1 MIKIVRTY
9 SPMTHNVFRGRLNP
23 TSRNMQMA
31 VHVPYDSEELPTEL
45 EPVLTQ
51 IVLNDREGKG
61 ISTHTSFAKYTNLK
75 SLAYLV
81 PEKCTMLTR
90 RRAWDS
96 LQYTYS
102 LSFKRGRF
110 KRRSNEVRA
119 RLFV

>member
-23 TSRNMQMA
+23 TSRNMQMS
-31 VHVPYDSEELPTEL
+31 VHVPYGSEELPMEL

-51 IVLNDREGKG
+51 IVLTGNDKNTRFMN
-61 ISTHTSFAKYTNLK
+61 HTNLK

-81 PEKCTMLTR
+81 PEKSTMLTR
-90 RRAWDS
+90 RKAWDS

-110 KRRSNEVRA
+110 KRRSDEVRA
-119 RLFV
+119 RLFI

>member
-9 SPMTHNVFRGRLNP
+9 SPTTHNVFRGRLNP

-31 VHVPYDSEELPTEL
+31 VHVPYDSEALPTEL

-51 IVLNDREGKG
+51 IVLDDKDGSN
-61 ISTHTSFAKYTNLK
+61 IHTLFMKQTNLK

-81 PEKCTMLTR
+81 PEKSTLLIR
-90 RRAWDS
+90 RKAWDS

-102 LSFKRGRF
+102 LSFMRGRF

>member
-1 MIKIVRTY
+1 MIKILRTY
-9 SPMTHNVFRGRLNP
+9 SPCTHNVFRGRLNP
-23 TSRNMQMA
+23 SSRNMQIA

-51 IVLNDREGKG
+51 IVLSDKGDRDGSVLFMK
-61 ISTHTSFAKYTNLK
+61 HTNLK

>member
-9 SPMTHNVFRGRLNP
+9 SPTTHNVFRGRLNP

-31 VHVPYDSEELPTEL
+31 VHVPYDSEALPTEL

-51 IVLNDREGKG
+51 IVLDDKDGSN
-61 ISTHTSFAKYTNLK
+61 IHTLFMKQTNLK

-81 PEKCTMLTR
+81 PEKSTLLIR
-90 RRAWDS
+90 RKAWDS